1 VSRPGDLTTRLG
13 VAAVGIPVVLGA
25 LVLDGWILGGLMALT
40 ALIGASE
47 FYGMRRLSGER
58 PFREIGALGAAAA
71 VLIATGSPTVDA
83 FAIPALGLLL
93 GLYAASFAVALRLRW
108 PGGSPIGAASTTVS
122 GVLYVGVPLAFV
134 PILRALPVTRGAG
147 DPETILPAMGFILLP
162 LLVTWA
168 NDSAAYFVGHAVG
181 RNKLFPSLSP
191 GKTWEGAVGGVAGSI
206 AAAVTCAAWFLDE
219 LPVLTVTLEEAAVI
233 GAVIGIVAQVGDLVE
248 SALKRE
254 AGVKDSGRVFPGHG
268 GVLDR
273 VDSLIWTF
281 PFTWLMLELLGV
293 IP

>member
-1 VSRPGDLTTRLG
+1 MSRPGDLATRLG
-13 VAAVGIPVVLGA
+13 VAAIGIPIVLGA
-25 LVLDGWILGGLMALT
+25 LVVDGWVLGGLMAVT
-40 ALIGASE
+40 ALIGAAE
-47 FYGMRRLSGER
+47 FYGMRRRSGER
-58 PFREIGALGAAAA
+58 PFREIGAVGAGAA
-71 VLIATGSPTVDA
+71 VLIATGAPTVDA

-93 GLYAASFAVALRLRW
+93 GLYAASFAVALHLRW

-134 PILRALPVTRGAG
+134 PILRALPETRGAG
-147 DPETILPAMGFILLP
+147 APEELLAAMGFILLP

-181 RNKLFPSLSP
+181 RTKLFPSLSP
-191 GKTWEGAVGGVAGSI
+191 GKTWEGAAGGLVGSI
-206 AAAVTCAAWFLDE
+206 AAAMTCAVWFLDE
-219 LPVLTVTLEEAAVI
+219 LPVLAVSPAEAALI
-233 GAVIGIVAQVGDLVE
+233 GAVIGVVAQVGDLVE

>member
-1 VSRPGDLTTRLG
+1 MTRPGDLVTRLG
-13 VAAVGIPVVLGA
+13 VAAVGIPIVLGA
-25 LVLDGWILGGLMALT
+25 LVVDGWILGGLMAIT
-40 ALIGASE
+40 ALIGAAE
-47 FYGMRRLSGER
+47 FYDMRQRTGER
-58 PFREIGALGAAAA
+58 PFRVIGSLGAGGA
-71 VLIATGSPTVDA
+71 VLIATGAPTVDA

-93 GLYAASFAVALRLRW
+93 GLYAASFAVALHLRW

-122 GVLYVGVPLAFV
+122 GVLYVGVPMAFV
-134 PILRALPVTRGAG
+134 PILRALPATRGAG
-147 DPETILPAMGFILLP
+147 TPEALMPAMGFILLP

-181 RNKLFPSLSP
+181 RRKLFPSLSP
-191 GKTWEGAVGGVAGSI
+191 GKTWEGAIGGVVGSI
-206 AAAVTCAAWFLDE
+206 AAAMTCAVWFLDE
-219 LPVLTVTLEEAAVI
+219 LPVLSVSLGQAALI
-233 GAVIGIVAQVGDLVE
+233 GAVIGVVAQVGDLVE

-268 GVLDR
+268 GMLDR

-281 PFTWLMLELLGV
+281 PFTWLMLEVLGV

>member
-1 VSRPGDLTTRLG
+1 VSRPRDLTTRLG
-13 VAAVGIPVVLGA
+13 VAVVGIPIVLGA

-40 ALIGASE
+40 ALIGATE
-47 FYGMRRLSGER
+47 FYGLRRLSGEH
-58 PFREIGALGAAAA
+58 PFRELGAGGAGGA
-71 VLIATGSPTVDA
+71 VLIATGAPTVDA

-93 GLYAASFAVALRLRW
+93 GLYAASFAAALHLRW

-134 PILRALPVTRGAG
+134 PILRALPATRGG
-147 DPETILPAMGFILLP
+147 GVPEMIMPAMGFILLP

-181 RNKLFPSLSP
+181 RRKLFPSLSP
-191 GKTWEGAVGGVAGSI
+191 GKTWEGAIGGVVGSI
-206 AAAVTCAAWFLDE
+206 AAAVTCSIWFLDE
-219 LPVLTVTLEEAAVI
+219 LPVLAVSPAEAALI
-233 GAVIGIVAQVGDLVE
+233 GAVIGVVAQVGDLVE

-281 PFTWLMLELLGV
+281 PFTWLMLEILGV

>member
-1 VSRPGDLTTRLG
+1 M
-13 VAAVGIPVVLGA
+13 AALGIPVVLGA
-25 LVLDGWILGGLMALT
+25 LVLDGWTLGVLMALM
-40 ALIGASE
+40 ALIGAAE
-47 FYGMRRLSGER
+47 FYGMRRLTGER
-58 PFREIGALGAAAA
+58 PFRELGALGAGGA
-71 VLIATGSPTVDA
+71 VLIATAAPTVDA

-93 GLYAASFAVALRLRW
+93 GLYALSFAVALVLRW

-134 PILRALPVTRGAG
+134 PILRALPSTRGAG
-147 DPETILPAMGFILLP
+147 TPDEILPAMGFILLP

-168 NDSAAYFVGHAVG
+168 NDSAAYFVGHAFG
-181 RNKLFPSLSP
+181 RTKLSPTLSP
-191 GKTWEGAVGGVAGSI
+191 GKTWEGAIGGVVGSV
-206 AAAVTCAAWFLDE
+206 AAAVTCSVWFLDE
-219 LPVLTVTLEEAAVI
+219 LPVLAVTPAEAALI
-233 GAVIGIVAQVGDLVE
+233 GAVIGVVAQVGDLVE

-281 PFTWLMLELLGV
+281 PFTWLMLQLLGV
-293 IP
+293 LP